1 MKKICIL
8 LIILYNTVLGLNF
21 SVAPTS
27 FQLDLEKNQTNEVY
41 LINNTSEPLRIE
53 VFTEAPES
61 YENNNFNDRIT
72 IFPKV
77 FSIKPG
83 AKQTVRFKIKID
95 KDMDIG
101 EYKSLLVFREK
112 KSEIKAENGKSIG
125 FSTNL
130 SFITELAIG
139 ITGNIG
145 EETIDVK
152 VIEKEV
158 SYKKGVITIN
168 TDVISNGNS
177 SEKLIYSLE
186 NESGEE
192 ILSGRYGNSLRR
204 GKKEITLSVK
214 LKNKDYKKLKLYIKD
229 KDGKNIYLEK
239 NLTYSTQL

>member
-1 MKKICIL
+1 MKRVGIL
-8 LIILYNTVLGLNF
+8 LLILYNTVLGLNF

-61 YENNNFNDRIT
+61 YENNNFNDRII

-95 KDMDIG
+95 KDMDVG

-112 KSEIKAENGKSIG
+112 KSEIKAETGKSTG

-145 EETIDVK
+145 ERIVDVK
-152 VIEKEV
+152 VIERDIN
-158 SYKKGVITIN
+158 YKKGVITIN
-168 TDVISNGNS
+168 TDIISNGNS
-177 SEKLIYSLE
+177 SEKLIYILQ
-186 NESGEE
+186 NERGEE
-192 ILSGRYGNSLRR
+192 ILSGRYGNSLKN
-204 GKKEITLSVK
+204 GKKNIIVSVK
-214 LKNKDYKKLKLYIKD
+214 LENKDYKKLRLFIKS
-229 KDGKNIYLEK
+229 KEEKNIYLEK
-239 NLTYSTQL
+239 NLDR

>member
-1 MKKICIL
+1 MKRVGIL
-8 LIILYNTVLGLNF
+8 LLILYNTVLGLNF

-53 VFTEAPES
+53 VFTETPES

-95 KDMDIG
+95 KDMEIG

-112 KSEIKAENGKSIG
+112 KNKIKSENNNDTS

-130 SFITELAIG
+130 SFITELVIG
-139 ITGNIG
+139 LTGNIG
-145 EETIDVK
+145 EKIVDIK
-152 VIEKEV
+152 VIERDIN
-158 SYKKGVITIN
+158 YKKGVVTIN
-168 TDVISNGNS
+168 TDVISCGNS
-177 SEKLIYSLE
+177 SEKLIYSIQ
-186 NESGEE
+186 NEKGEE
-192 ILSGRYGNSLRR
+192 ILSSRYGNSLKN
-204 GKKEITLSVK
+204 GKKNIVLSTK
-214 LKNKDYKKLKLYIKD
+214 LENKDYKKLRLFIKS
-229 KDGKNIYLEK
+229 KEGENIYLEK
-239 NLTYSTQL
+239 SLDI

>member
-112 KSEIKAENGKSIG
+112 KSEIKAENRKSIE

-139 ITGNIG
+139 ITGNLG
-145 EETIDVK
+145 ERRVDVK
-152 VIEKEV
+152 VIEREI
-158 SYKKGVITIN
+158 SYKKEVITIN
-168 TDVISNGNS
+168 TDVVSNGNS

-186 NESGEE
+186 NESGVE

-204 GKKEITLSVK
+204 GKKEITLSIK

-229 KDGKNIYLEK
+229 KAGENIYLEK
-239 NLTYSTQL
+239 KLDI